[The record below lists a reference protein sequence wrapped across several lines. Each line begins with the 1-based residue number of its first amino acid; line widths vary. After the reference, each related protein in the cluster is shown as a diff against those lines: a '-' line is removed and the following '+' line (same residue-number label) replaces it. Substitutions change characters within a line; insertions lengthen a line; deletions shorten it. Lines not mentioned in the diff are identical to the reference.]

1 MRWNASRKNFQES
14 AKVDAFIGEI
24 KQVCLRH
31 GLTLTLDLDNSHNY
45 FEVELFTHESDTN
58 FIMDARIGLTLQ
70 HLVEENVNN
79 KRGMSYD

>member
-1 MRWNASRKNFQES
+1 MAMRWNASRKNFQES
-14 AKVDAFIGEI
+14 TKVDAFIGEI

-79 KRGMSYD
+79 KGE